1 MVAAVQG
8 AKEPP
13 SLGKAPSDLW
23 CNWREVLWLQRG
35 NIVSVRGGTAHL
47 SHVPQHSNQS
57 S

>member
-35 NIVSVRGGTAHL
+35 SIVSVRGGTAHL
-47 SHVPQHSNQS
+47 SHVPQHSNES
-57 S
+57 N